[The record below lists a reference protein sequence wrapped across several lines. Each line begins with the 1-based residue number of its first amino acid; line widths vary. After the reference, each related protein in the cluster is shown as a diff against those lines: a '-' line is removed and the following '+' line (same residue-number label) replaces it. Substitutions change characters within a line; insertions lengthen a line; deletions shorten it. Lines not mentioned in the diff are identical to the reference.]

1 MTKNNYLINLNRN
14 TIIGVFMVF
23 LLIPLFALAETNKE
37 LIKKANEA
45 YNNKQFEQAA
55 NLYEE
60 VIQKGYEA
68 PELYYNLGN
77 AHFKMD
83 NIAPAILY
91 YEKAKKLDPNN
102 EKIQYNLEVAKT
114 LTIDKIEAVPEI
126 FYVRWWQSL
135 KQLFPADTWAKIGIG
150 GIFLFFILLSFYY
163 LSRRMA
169 IKKTAFY
176 TGLVVILLTIFV
188 FIIGVSRYQSQ
199 VKSHEAIV
207 FSPSV
212 TAKSSPDQ
220 NSTDL
225 FVMHEGT
232 KVVVLDELNN
242 WYEVKI
248 ADGSVGWV
256 KEEDIR
262 EI

>member
-1 MTKNNYLINLNRN
+1 MTKNNYFINLNRN
-14 TIIGVFMVF
+14 TIIGIFMVF
-23 LLIPLFALAETNKE
+23 LLIPLLGFAETNKE
-37 LIKKANEA
+37 LVKKANEA
-45 YNNKQFEQAA
+45 YNKKQFEQAA

-114 LTIDKIEAVPEI
+114 RTIDKIEAVPDI

-150 GIFLFFILLSFYY
+150 GIFLFFILLGFYY

-176 TGLVVILLTIFV
+176 SGLVAILLTIFV
-188 FIIGVSRYQSQ
+188 FIVGVSRYQSQ